1 MPAFADVYE
10 RIKLA
15 TNCRTQMEL
24 AAVLDIRQSSI
35 SDAKR
40 RNTVPGDWFMKLFE
54 RFGLNPDWLKQGS
67 GPMYL
72 RTDKGYV
79 PSEKPEGLAEDPA
92 HFGDPQSRCVICP
105 VFLMSCP
112 YSDGKARPA
121 FSPAGRLAI
130 PGSLQR
136 DGLMVFRMSAGNM
149 APLLPPNAHFGVDSN
164 DQEIISGKLYA
175 VFAPHEGVTVRK
187 IFLDGEQEGYLLRSE
202 SAQYPETRLTPQQL
216 KKRLLGRVIWI
227 MQEL

>member
-10 RIKLA
+10 RIKMA

-40 RNTVPGDWFMKLFE
+40 RNTIPGDWFMKLFE
-54 RFGLNPDWLKQGS
+54 RFGLNPDWLKQGA

-79 PSEKPEGLAEDPA
+79 PTEKLDGLAEDPA
-92 HFGDPQSRCVICP
+92 HFGDPQSHSVICP
-105 VFLMSCP
+105 VFAMSCP
-112 YSDGKARPA
+112 YSDSKPRPEFA
-121 FSPAGRLAI
+121 PAGRLAV
-130 PGSLQR
+130 PGSLHR
-136 DGLMVFRMSAGNM
+136 EGLMVFQMHGDNM
-149 APLLPPNAHFGVDSN
+149 IPLLPQNAHFGVDSA
-164 DQEIISGKLYA
+164 DQDMISGKMYA
-175 VFAPHEGVTVRK
+175 LFAPHEGVIVRK
-187 IFLDGEQEGYLLRSE
+187 LFLDGEQEAYLLRSE
-202 SAQYPETRLTPQQL
+202 SAQYPETRLTPQQF

>member
-92 HFGDPQSRCVICP
+92 HFGDPQSRCVISP
-105 VFLMSCP
+105 IFLMSCP
-112 YSDGKARPA
+112 YSDSKPRPA

-136 DGLMVFRMSAGNM
+136 DALMVFCMSSDNM
-149 APLLPPNAHFGVDSN
+149 APLLPPQAHFGVDSS
-164 DQEIISGKLYA
+164 DLEITSGKLYA

-227 MQEL
+227 MQEW